1 MITTNPTVGSNV
13 EEVTHR
19 SVRFQVW
26 DLGGQD
32 KLRKVWSTYYVGAH
46 AVVLVIDSTDR
57 ERMHLVRDE
66 LAAITAHEE
75 LRSAILLVFANK
87 QDLQG
92 ALSPME
98 ISQQVCAARRAPLR
112 LLRRIPPTPACRR
125 ARSSSSTRIRSTRG
139 RSSRAPP

>member
-1 MITTNPTVGSNV
+1 MLTLLQWRLNLGDVITTNPTVGSNV

-19 SVRFQVW
+19 GVRFQVW

-57 ERMHLVRDE
+57 ERLPLVREE
-66 LAAITAHEE
+66 LATITANEE
-75 LRSAILLVFANK
+75 LQRACLLVLANK
-87 QDLQG
+87 QDLPG

-98 ISQQVCAARRAPLR
+98 ISQQVRTRQIITRASPLLITPRPVCAH
-112 LLRRIPPTPACRR
+112 
-125 ARSSSSTRIRSTRG
+125 S
-139 RSSRAPP
+139 